1 MYKQLAVLAAVA
13 TIGLSHGAFA
23 ATPTAAVHSH
33 HALAKKM
40 ATPVS
45 SEVKTEA
52 AVETPAVKAPTEA
65 AAATDKTAEVKKDA
79 VKTEVK
85 KHKKHKK
92 AKKLKA
98 AAEAKAKAEK
108 DAAAPAAT
116 ETTTPAPAAN

>member
-13 TIGLSHGAFA
+13 TLGLSHGAIA
-23 ATPTAAVHSH
+23 ATPAAAVQTH

-52 AVETPAVKAPTEA
+52 AAETPAVAAKTEA
-65 AAATDKTAEVKKDA
+65 AATTDKTAEVKKDA
-79 VKTEVK
+79 AVQKVK

-98 AAEAKAKAEK
+98 EAEAKAKAEK
-108 DAAAPAAT
+108 DAATPATT
-116 ETTTPAPAAN
+116 ETAPAAN